1 MSVLSWH
8 KDMSL
13 KTLLDTTCTYVHI
26 VNVCSLQCTCSS
38 VNPTVGIFLDSNATT
53 TSKPNNIYVLLPS
66 EDIRTYS
73 EHVLRICHL
82 ALVLVSNMWYC
93 DCINIP

>member
-13 KTLLDTTCTYVHI
+13 KTLLDTTHTYVHI

-38 VNPTVGIFLDSNATT
+38 VNPTVGSFLDSNATT
-53 TSKPNNIYVLLPS
+53 TSKPNNIHVLLPS
-66 EDIRTYS
+66 QDLRTYS
-73 EHVLRICHL
+73 EHVSRICHL
-82 ALVLVSNMWYC
+82 ALVLVPNM
-93 DCINIP
+93 